1 VSFYRVLADIENLP
15 DFLIAPAFKGA
26 ANILFALISCHHDS
40 TRFCVSPSRQLI
52 FLWHPHVEQKNIGR
66 KLMIEFRVLL
76 GISSFTER
84 LNVFLFQ
91 NRNQLLSNDRMISGE
106 RAPI

>member
-1 VSFYRVLADIENLP
+1 
-15 DFLIAPAFKGA
+15 
-26 ANILFALISCHHDS
+26 
-40 TRFCVSPSRQLI
+40 
-52 FLWHPHVEQKNIGR
+52 
-66 KLMIEFRVLL
+66 MIEFRVLL
-76 GISSFTER
+76 AISSFTER